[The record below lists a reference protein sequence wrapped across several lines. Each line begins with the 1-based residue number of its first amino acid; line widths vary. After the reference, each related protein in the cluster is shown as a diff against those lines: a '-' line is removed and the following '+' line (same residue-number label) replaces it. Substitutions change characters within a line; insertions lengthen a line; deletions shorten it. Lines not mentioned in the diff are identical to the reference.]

1 MTNKFISSR
10 EEVTLFL
17 QELIQI
23 LNDPAFDID
32 NDLDILLKK
41 KTESPLD
48 PFTTVNTLLE
58 LDFDKEDIRNQLIS
72 LNPSYYL
79 ETIIDSKDD
88 SLPAFFAFVK
98 VIKSR
103 DIYIKVKI
111 RNKVS
116 KKVFCVSFHFA
127 RYPVARSLPYAE

>member
-79 ETIIDSKDD
+79 ETII
-88 SLPAFFAFVK
+88 
-98 VIKSR
+98 
-103 DIYIKVKI
+103 
-111 RNKVS
+111 
-116 KKVFCVSFHFA
+116 
-127 RYPVARSLPYAE
+127 